1 MSDHPLAPPD
11 AKSRMAP
18 WVEGMLLAMIVLVV
32 VSMSGQAVRTSYHG
46 YLHTTLGEGVL
57 RDGLLPENPYHAEAP
72 LRYYTLYPTLGV
84 LLGRLGM
91 GSLWGFAVLNLL
103 AALLL
108 GPALDALGR
117 RLSLSFW
124 GRRLAF
130 LGMVVGFNGFGYYF
144 GGNGAVPVDG
154 AQPLLIL
161 REFTLFGEI
170 AWDARLQSFLP
181 KLFNVSSFALALPLA
196 LAALAQLLGAMEHPQ
211 RKLRLQAGG
220 LLGLATAINPLVGL
234 HTGLLFAV
242 MVLYRM
248 QQRKAWKKVL
258 LEWLPVAA
266 LAVLVAIPFLM
277 PLLQAAP
284 VGAPQQ
290 SPQFPFAGDGAI
302 WNLLGPLAALVV
314 LSLPAWWRWPAQTRL
329 FVGSAV
335 GFAVVMSFLEL
346 PWDNQYKFPRVAGL
360 FLALPLGMALVP
372 NQPMR
377 SMGKGALAWMVVGV
391 VSLLAMVPTSYR
403 TVEVYAAWTDAD
415 LLPLSEVD
423 GGRLALKESDA
434 LRSFPP
440 KVAAAE
446 EALEPNTVLVMH
458 PRHPVASGAGM
469 GASGNRLAPVLH
481 HSLFV
486 DTPQIHNQEQPD
498 LRRRLDLVT
507 SLWEG
512 RDWSRKGPGTRE
524 MDRVASLEEIRLM
537 MSGRGIAILSLEGEA
552 SSHSFFMAAGGE
564 LRAQENGVTLWWFAP
579 LQATVAD

>member
-1 MSDHPLAPPD
+1 
-11 AKSRMAP
+11 
-18 WVEGMLLAMIVLVV
+18 MIVLVV

-46 YLHTTLGEGVL
+46 YLHTTLGESVL

-124 GRRLAF
+124 ARRLAF
-130 LGMVVGFNGFGYYF
+130 FGMVLGFNGFGYYL
-144 GGNGAVPVDG
+144 GGDGPVPVDG

-161 REFTLFGEI
+161 REFTLLGDL

-196 LAALAQLLGAMEHPQ
+196 LAGLAQLLGAMEHPQ
-211 RKLRLQAGG
+211 KKLRLQAGG

-234 HTGLLFAV
+234 HTGLLFTV

-248 QQRKAWKKVL
+248 QQEKAWKKVL
-258 LEWLPVAA
+258 LEWVPSAL

-284 VGAPQQ
+284 TGAPEQ

-302 WNLLGPLAALVV
+302 WNLLGPLGALMI
-314 LSLPAWWRWPAQTRL
+314 LSLPAWWRWPAQSRL
-329 FVGSAV
+329 FVGAAI
-335 GFAVVMSFLEL
+335 GFAALMSFLQL

-360 FLALPLGMALVP
+360 FFALPLGMALVP
-372 NQPMR
+372 NQPLR
-377 SMGKGALAWMVVGV
+377 SLSKGALAWMMVGV
-391 VSLLAMVPTSYR
+391 LSLLAMVPTSYR
-403 TVEVYAAWTDAD
+403 TVEVYAAWTDGD
-415 LLPLSEVD
+415 LLPLSQVAD
-423 GGRLALKESDA
+423 GRIALSADA
-434 LRSFPP
+434 AMRSFPP
-440 KVAAAE
+440 AVAKAE
-446 EALEPNTVLVMH
+446 QELEPSTVLLMH

-469 GASGNRLAPVLH
+469 GATGNRLAPVLH

-512 RDWSRKGPGTRE
+512 RDWSRKGAGTRE
-524 MDRVASLEEIRLM
+524 MDRVASLQEIRLLM
-537 MSGRGIAILSLEGEA
+537 AGRGIAILSLEGDT
-552 SSHSFFMAAGGE
+552 SSHSLFKNSGGE